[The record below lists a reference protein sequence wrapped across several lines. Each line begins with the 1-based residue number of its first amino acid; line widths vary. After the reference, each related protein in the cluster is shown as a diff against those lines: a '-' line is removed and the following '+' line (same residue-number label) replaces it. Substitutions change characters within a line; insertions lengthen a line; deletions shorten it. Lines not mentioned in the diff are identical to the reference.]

1 MKGWLKFLSLIVLV
15 TLILAIARQLSE
27 QTELK
32 YIPHSLYVDHDDG
45 FEHERKNIY
54 LLPDSFG
61 TEFANK
67 GWDKG
72 KRARKR

>member
-15 TLILAIARQLSE
+15 TLIFAIARQLSE
-27 QTELK
+27 QTEIK
-32 YIPHSLYVDHDDG
+32 RMPNSLYMDHDDG
-45 FEHERKNIY
+45 FERERKDIY

-61 TEFANK
+61 TPFANK
-67 GWDKG
+67 GWDQG